1 MYIYLLR
8 IFVSVCLHNN
18 DLFYLCCIF
27 SPLSLLLY
35 YDISVEYIERSLHST
50 TTQNQKQHQRVG
62 TRYISIVY
70 FTFFSAFVLLF
81 TLLSDNIS
89 YNCFYLQL
97 LFVNK
102 GYLHNFQQEHKTP
115 AEKTANKSYD

>member
-50 TTQNQKQHQRVG
+50 TTQNQKQHQKVG
-62 TRYISIVY
+62 PIDMSIAYFKISSTSVI
-70 FTFFSAFVLLF
+70 LF
-81 TLLSDNIS
+81 TLFTDNIS
-89 YNCFYLQL
+89 YHYCNLQLSFINKYYLQ
-97 LFVNK
+97 K
-102 GYLHNFQQEHKTP
+102 FQQYHK
-115 AEKTANKSYD
+115 KTAASTSEERYD